1 MKNLE
6 IRTTDK
12 FLEKQDNNI
21 LEDKYFK
28 NEAAKYMFALTEVH
42 GKIQLNLLGIDYNHY
57 RNENLAKNWYQY
69 IKQIIEDSE
78 FTDFAEAMEMLEVL
92 YKGML
97 GKFNKN

>member
-42 GKIQLNLLGIDYNHY
+42 GKVQLNLLGVDYNHY

-97 GKFNKN
+97 GKI

>member
-42 GKIQLNLLGIDYNHY
+42 GK
-57 RNENLAKNWYQY
+57 
-69 IKQIIEDSE
+69 
-78 FTDFAEAMEMLEVL
+78 VL

>member
-6 IRTTDK
+6 IRITDK

-97 GKFNKN
+97 GKI

>member
-6 IRTTDK
+6 IRITDK
-12 FLEKQDNNI
+12 FLEKHDNNI

-92 YKGML
+92 YKGMM
-97 GKFNKN
+97 GKI

>member
-6 IRTTDK
+6 IRITDK
-12 FLEKQDNNI
+12 FLEKHDNNI

-78 FTDFAEAMEMLEVL
+78 FTDFTEAMEMLEVL

-97 GKFNKN
+97 GKI

>member
-42 GKIQLNLLGIDYNHY
+42 GKIQHFL
-57 RNENLAKNWYQY
+57 
-69 IKQIIEDSE
+69 
-78 FTDFAEAMEMLEVL
+78 
-92 YKGML
+92 
-97 GKFNKN
+97 

>member
-69 IKQIIEDSE
+69 IKKIIEKS
-78 FTDFAEAMEMLEVL
+78 DFNDLAEAMEILGLL

-97 GKFNKN
+97 GKI